1 MPTSVPPPSRPALR
15 GRCVPVLVAGVLL
28 TSSAC
33 ASSGTARDVAAPGPD
48 GGTHAHSTAPA
59 AVPAVVPA
67 RGAPR
72 AQAAPTD
79 AVQLRSD
86 LERLLGAHVL
96 LADELVRA
104 RTAGQPARVTALA
117 GSVDRNQAELAA
129 AVSALAGP
137 QAGESFA
144 QVWSEHVDVLA
155 AYATALVEGDRTA
168 QSALRTRY
176 TGIEQRLGGALSAVA
191 GNSVP
196 RSAVQAAA
204 AEHGE
209 HLLDQADA
217 SAAGAHDTAFSVQ
230 RTAFGHMIMV
240 ADVLARGAATAKGL
254 PTAELDA
261 PRRQL
266 QTALSRLLAEHMGLM
281 VQAMRAAQDRS
292 PDFGAAGRAVNANTT
307 DLGGAVAT
315 LYGKPASDQFLAV
328 WGDHVEALIAY
339 AGTQEQA
346 ARDDARSRGVDYAP
360 RLARFLA
367 GATEQRLPAIELA
380 SALTQHDDHL
390 RRQLDA
396 YAEDD
401 LDEAQAQAE
410 QGYTHMFELASAL
423 AVAVG
428 DTVAAKLPSGGAA
441 TGGGGLAGGR

>member
-1 MPTSVPPPSRPALR
+1 VP
-15 GRCVPVLVAGVLL
+15 AGV
-28 TSSAC
+28 
-33 ASSGTARDVAAPGPD
+33 
-48 GGTHAHSTAPA
+48 PA
-59 AVPAVVPA
+59 KV
-67 RGAPR
+67 APR
-72 AQAAPTD
+72 SQAAPAD
-79 AVQLRSD
+79 AVQLRSE

-104 RTAGQPARVTALA
+104 RTAGQPARVTAVA
-117 GSVDRNQAELAA
+117 GSVDRNQAELAE
-129 AVSALAGP
+129 AVSSLAGP
-137 QAGESFA
+137 QAGRSFA
-144 QVWSEHVDVLA
+144 SIWKEHVDVLA
-155 AYATALVEGDRTA
+155 AYAAELAAGDQAAA
-168 QSALRTRY
+168 QALRTRY
-176 TGIEQRLGGALSAVA
+176 ADIEQRLGGVLSTLA
-191 GNSVP
+191 GGSVP
-196 RSAVQAAA
+196 RSAVLGAA

-217 SAAGAHDTAFSVQ
+217 SAAGSYDTAYSVQ
-230 RTAFGHMIMV
+230 RTAFSHMIMV
-240 ADVLARGAATAKGL
+240 ADVLARGAATATGL

-307 DLGGAVAT
+307 DLGGAIAT
-315 LYGKPASDQFLAV
+315 LYGKTASDQFLAI

-339 AGTQEQA
+339 AGTEDQA
-346 ARDDARSRGVDYAP
+346 ARDDLRQRGVDYAP

-410 QGYTHMFELASAL
+410 QGYDHMFAL
-423 AVAVG
+423 AQTLATAVG
-428 DTVAAKLPSGGAA
+428 DAVAAQLPSGGAA
-441 TGGGGLAGGR
+441 TGGGGLAGRP

>member
-1 MPTSVPPPSRPALR
+1 
-15 GRCVPVLVAGVLL
+15 
-28 TSSAC
+28 
-33 ASSGTARDVAAPGPD
+33 
-48 GGTHAHSTAPA
+48 
-59 AVPAVVPA
+59 
-67 RGAPR
+67 
-72 AQAAPTD
+72 
-79 AVQLRSD
+79 
-86 LERLLGAHVL
+86 
-96 LADELVRA
+96 
-104 RTAGQPARVTALA
+104 
-117 GSVDRNQAELAA
+117 
-129 AVSALAGP
+129 
-137 QAGESFA
+137 
-144 QVWSEHVDVLA
+144 
-155 AYATALVEGDRTA
+155 
-168 QSALRTRY
+168 
-176 TGIEQRLGGALSAVA
+176 
-191 GNSVP
+191 
-196 RSAVQAAA
+196 
-204 AEHGE
+204 
-209 HLLDQADA
+209 
-217 SAAGAHDTAFSVQ
+217 
-230 RTAFGHMIMV
+230 
-240 ADVLARGAATAKGL
+240 
-254 PTAELDA
+254 
-261 PRRQL
+261 
-266 QTALSRLLAEHMGLM
+266 MGLM